1 MVSSSNSQ
9 LEKILVETGA
19 ITKEALGKVQE
30 LQHSK
35 GGRLGEV
42 LVKEGFITQEN
53 LLAVLSRVFNV
64 LPLNLSRVNIDP
76 KVLQL
81 VPEKV
86 ARHYRVIP
94 ISRMDETLTV
104 AISEPLNIIAIEHV
118 RQMTGCE
125 IKAVIT
131 SDSDLNEALDR
142 CYSNSEIVEDILKD
156 VKEDDLK
163 TIVEEK
169 DDIDTAQ
176 IISQT
181 KESPVIKLV
190 NFLLIQAIKEMA
202 SDIHLEAYENVMR
215 VRYRIDGVL
224 HERLSLPKRMYPAIV
239 SRIKIISEMD
249 IAERRLPQDGRF
261 KIRMNGRDVDF
272 RVNIIPAKF
281 GEKVTIRILD
291 ASSLP
296 KELKTLGFDEG
307 SLKKFQ
313 EGILHPYGIIL
324 VTGPTG
330 SGKTTTLY
338 SALRQINIPDRHIV
352 TVEDP
357 VEYSLMGINQVQ
369 VKPEIGLTFANVLRA
384 ILRADPDVVMVGEI
398 RDKETAEISIKA
410 ALTGHLTFSTLHT
423 NDSVGAISRLIDMG
437 IEPFLVSS
445 ALVMVVAQRLARKI
459 CIQCKEPFDVPQ
471 NIMKDIGLEG
481 KVVTGTLYRGR
492 GCKACN
498 NTGYRG
504 RVGVVEIL
512 IVNEDIKELIL
523 KRSDSNHIKKTAIAA
538 GMQTLRDNG
547 LAKVAAGIT
556 TIEEVMRITAADF

>member
-1 MVSSSNSQ
+1 MVNSSNSQ
-9 LEKILVETGA
+9 LEKILVETGV

-42 LVKEGFITQEN
+42 LIKEGFITQEN

-81 VPEKV
+81 IPEKA

-131 SDSDLNEALDR
+131 SDPDLNEALDR
-142 CYSNSEIVEDILKD
+142 CYSNSELVEDILKD
-156 VKEDDLK
+156 VREDDLK
-163 TIVEEK
+163 TINEEK
-169 DDIDTAQ
+169 DDIDTSQIMAQ
-176 IISQT
+176 TQ
-181 KESPVIKLV
+181 EAPVIKLV
-190 NFLLIQAIKEMA
+190 NFILIQAIKEMA
-202 SDIHLEAYENVMR
+202 SDVHLEAYENAMR

-291 ASSLP
+291 ASGLP
-296 KELKTLGFDEG
+296 KELKALGFDEG

-369 VKPEIGLTFANVLRA
+369 IKPEIGLTFASVLRA

-423 NDSVGAISRLIDMG
+423 NDSVGAINRLVDMG

-459 CIQCKEPFDVPQ
+459 CLQCKEPFEVPQ

-481 KVVTGTLYRGR
+481 KIVTGALYRGR

-504 RVGVVEIL
+504 RVGVAEIL
-512 IVNEDIKELIL
+512 IVNEEIKELIL

-547 LAKVAAGIT
+547 LTKAAAGIT
-556 TIEEVMRITAADF
+556 TIEEVMRITADF

>member
-1 MVSSSNSQ
+1 MVNSSNSQ
-9 LEKILVETGA
+9 LEKILVETGV
-19 ITKEALGKVQE
+19 ITKEALGRVQE

-42 LVKEGFITQEN
+42 LIKEGFITQEN

-81 VPEKV
+81 IPEKA

-131 SDSDLNEALDR
+131 SDPDLNEALDR
-142 CYSNSEIVEDILKD
+142 CYSNSELVEDILKD
-156 VKEDDLK
+156 VREDDLK
-163 TIVEEK
+163 TINEEK
-169 DDIDTAQ
+169 DDIDTSQIMAQ
-176 IISQT
+176 TQ
-181 KESPVIKLV
+181 EAPVIKLV
-190 NFLLIQAIKEMA
+190 NFILIQAIKEMA
-202 SDIHLEAYENVMR
+202 SDVHLEAYENAMR

-291 ASSLP
+291 ASGLP
-296 KELKTLGFDEG
+296 KELKALGFDEG

-369 VKPEIGLTFANVLRA
+369 IKPEIGLTFASVLRA

-423 NDSVGAISRLIDMG
+423 NDSVGAINRLVDMG

-459 CIQCKEPFDVPQ
+459 CLQCKEPFEVPQ

-481 KVVTGTLYRGR
+481 RIVTGALYRGR

-504 RVGVVEIL
+504 RVGVAEIL
-512 IVNEDIKELIL
+512 IVNEEIKELIL

-547 LAKVAAGIT
+547 LTKAAAGIT
-556 TIEEVMRITAADF
+556 TIEEVMRITADF